1 MENDVLGDI
10 KDKMDKAVQSFVK
23 DLTKIR
29 TGRAHLSLLDGIKVQ
44 AYGSPMPLNQV
55 ASMNAPE
62 PRLIVIQPWD
72 KSLIGAIEKAILTS
86 DLGLMPNN
94 DGKLIRIPI
103 PQLTEERRKDIV
115 KTIRKHAEAARVVVR
130 NIRREGNDSLK
141 ELESE
146 GLITEDDERRLHV
159 EVQKMTDD
167 HVARLDQILA
177 DKEKDIMEV

>member
-1 MENDVLGDI
+1 MDNDVLNDI
-10 KDKMDKAVQSFVK
+10 KDKMDKAVQAFVK

-55 ASMNAPE
+55 SSMNAPE

-115 KTIRKHAEAARVVVR
+115 KTIRKHAEAARVAVR

-146 GLITEDDERRLHV
+146 GLITEDDERRLHA

>member
-1 MENDVLGDI
+1 MENEVLHDI
-10 KDKMDKAVQSFVK
+10 KDKMDKAVQAFVK

-115 KTIRKHAEAARVVVR
+115 KSIRKHAEAARVAVR
-130 NIRREGNDSLK
+130 NVRREGNESLK

-146 GLITEDDERRLHV
+146 GLITEDDERRLHA

>member
-1 MENDVLGDI
+1 MENDVLHDI
-10 KDKMDKAVQSFVK
+10 KDKMDKAVQAFVK

-115 KTIRKHAEAARVVVR
+115 KTIRKHAEAARVAVR

-146 GLITEDDERRLHV
+146 GLITEDDERRLHA

>member
-1 MENDVLGDI
+1 MENDLLRDV
-10 KDKMDKAVQSFVK
+10 KEKMDKAVQSFAK

-29 TGRAHLSLLDGIKVQ
+29 TGRAHISLLDGIKVQ

-55 ASMNAPE
+55 ASLSAPE
-62 PRLIVIQPWD
+62 PRLIAIQPWD
-72 KSLIGAIEKAILTS
+72 KSLMGAIEKAILTS
-86 DLGLMPNN
+86 DLGLMPTN

-103 PQLTEERRKDIV
+103 PQLTEERRKEIV

-130 NIRREGNDSLK
+130 NLRREGNESLK

-146 GLITEDDERRLHV
+146 GLITEDDERRLHAD
-159 EVQKMTDD
+159 VQKMTDD

-177 DKEKDIMEV
+177 DKEKEIMEV

>member
-1 MENDVLGDI
+1 MENDVLHDI
-10 KDKMDKAVQSFVK
+10 KDKMDKAVQAFVK
-23 DLTKIR
+23 DLSKIR
-29 TGRAHLSLLDGIKVQ
+29 TGRAHLSLLDGVKVQ

-115 KTIRKHAEAARVVVR
+115 KTIRKHAEAARVAVR
-130 NIRREGNDSLK
+130 NIRREGNESLK

-146 GLITEDDERRLHV
+146 GLITEDDERRLHT

>member
-1 MENDVLGDI
+1 MENDVLHDI

-115 KTIRKHAEAARVVVR
+115 KSIRKHAEAARVAVR
-130 NIRREGNDSLK
+130 NVRREGNESLK

-146 GLITEDDERRLHV
+146 GLITEDDERRLHA